1 MCSRSQRFG
10 HNKKTSFIKLQHKI
24 KQKHNIFLF
33 DSVKLFINHIKTNKS
48 VLCHNFD
55 KKIIKVCNSIV
66 SQKFKHN
73 GKKLFFCMMPFISI
87 IFLVS
92 DNIK

>member
-1 MCSRSQRFG
+1 MGGILSKQRDSYKNKCMYSLSQRFG
-10 HNKKTSFIKLQHKI
+10 HSKKISFIKLQHKI

-33 DSVKLFINHIKTNKS
+33 DSVKLFINPIKTNKS

-55 KKIIKVCNSIV
+55 KKIIKVCNSIL

-73 GKKLFFCMMPFISI
+73 GKKSPFA
-87 IFLVS
+87 
-92 DNIK
+92 